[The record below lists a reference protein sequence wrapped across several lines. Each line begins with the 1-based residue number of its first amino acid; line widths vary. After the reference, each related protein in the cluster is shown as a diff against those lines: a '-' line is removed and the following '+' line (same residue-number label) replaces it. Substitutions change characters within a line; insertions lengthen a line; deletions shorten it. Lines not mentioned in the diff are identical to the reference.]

1 MFVIKKTHQTEKA
14 FSLNKDGKYA
24 FIVDI
29 NATKNEIKK
38 KIASMYNVV
47 VVAVNTSL
55 HKSKKVKRYTRAR
68 VIEGKRARYKKAIV
82 TLREGDIIDVY
93 AEN

>member
-14 FSLNKDGKYA
+14 FSFNKDGKYT
-24 FIVDI
+24 FVVDI

-55 HKSKKVKRYTRAR
+55 YKSKKVKRYTRTR

-82 TLREGDIIDVY
+82 TLREGDFIDVY
-93 AEN
+93 AEK